1 MSFSRF
7 RKYLLFFSPSLYHLT
22 LLLIID
28 PFVLYCTNCSNS
40 FFLVFSSS
48 VNLSFSRFDNSFCSI
63 DFSNQKILASK
74 SASLLFILCFF
85 CFAYFSEY
93 SLIFILIIS
102 QSSESFTVLS
112 FLYSFATVFIIT
124 GIWLIY
130 SISLRNDVLSF
141 QYPGPLGFVL
151 RVKAILMIE

>member
-1 MSFSRF
+1 MGRIVQIDSSLPSMFYIAQIVQVLSFWCLVR
-7 RKYLLFFSPSLYHLT
+7 
-22 LLLIID
+22 LLIYLFRD
-28 PFVLYCTNCSNS
+28 
-40 FFLVFSSS
+40 LVIHFA
-48 VNLSFSRFDNSFCSI
+48 LLI
-63 DFSNQKILASK
+63 YLTQKILASK
-74 SASLLFILCFF
+74 SASLLFICFF

-112 FLYSFATVFIIT
+112 FLYSCAMVFIIT

-130 SISLRNDVLSF
+130 SISLINDVLSF

-151 RVKAILMIE
+151 RVKAIVIIE